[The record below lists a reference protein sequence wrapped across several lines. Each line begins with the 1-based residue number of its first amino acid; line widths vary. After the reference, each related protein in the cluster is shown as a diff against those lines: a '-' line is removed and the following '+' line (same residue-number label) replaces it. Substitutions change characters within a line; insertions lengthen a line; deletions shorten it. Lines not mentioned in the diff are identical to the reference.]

1 MRKGCIAAL
10 AIFAVAVLAAVVW
23 FNREG
28 TFSHANY
35 ERIRPGMS
43 LADVERLV
51 GAPGAETF
59 EGQLPGVVDWSV
71 PVDHPKRVKA
81 VVAGEQYFRWDDGNG
96 AEIIISLRGG
106 VVAEKWY
113 WEPSL

>member
-1 MRKGCIAAL
+1 MRKVCLATLAL
-10 AIFAVAVLAAVVW
+10 FAVAVLVAVLW
-23 FNREG
+23 FTRTG
-28 TFSHANY
+28 TFSQANY

-43 LADVERLV
+43 LAEVERLL
-51 GAPGAETF
+51 GGPGTETL
-59 EGQLPGVVDWSV
+59 EGHLPGVVDWSV

-81 VVAGEQYFRWDDGNG
+81 VVSGEQYLRWEDGHG
-96 AEIIISLRGG
+96 SEVIISLRGG